1 MGQFESFIGINFWT
15 ALFVLMNTL
24 AIFFVA
30 KHFLFGPVH
39 RMITRRQEEIDGMY
53 ADAGRAKSE
62 AEAMAAECKRKLS
75 EAQSTSERLVKEAAM
90 RSIVR
95 SEEILRDAQE
105 EASAIRAKAEK
116 DAIWEKK
123 IAMLNAKNEISSI
136 AVEIAEKVIAREL
149 NESDQAA
156 LVNQFI
162 DQLGGEQ

>member
-1 MGQFESFIGINFWT
+1 
-15 ALFVLMNTL
+15 
-24 AIFFVA
+24 
-30 KHFLFGPVH
+30 
-39 RMITRRQEEIDGMY
+39 
-53 ADAGRAKSE
+53 
-62 AEAMAAECKRKLS
+62 
-75 EAQSTSERLVKEAAM
+75 M